1 MPFREIYFSKHQPWA
16 HYVHLIHQILSMNR
30 DEIELRNTNQI
41 CQIGKLRKI
50 DFSVRKAINFNL
62 EISLK

>member
-1 MPFREIYFSKHQPWA
+1 MPFREICFSKHQPWA
-16 HYVHLIHQILSMNR
+16 HYVHLNLLEVQYCGLYINR

-50 DFSVRKAINFNL
+50 DFSERKV
-62 EISLK
+62 